1 MKNMHTTTLPKQEKP
16 MVIRWRDLMGAN
28 GPIRVAGRCGP
39 WGGKG
44 RNNRGAKARREIA
57 EQV

>member
-1 MKNMHTTTLPKQEKP
+1 MKNMHNTTLPKQDKP
-16 MVIRWRDLMGAN
+16 MVINWRDLMGAN
-28 GPIRVAGRCGP
+28 GPNRPSHRCGP

-44 RNNRGAKARREIA
+44 RNNRGAKIRREIA